1 MRPDKPKQQ
10 TPSKSGTKDQRDDL
24 PQRDTPTSAAKP
36 ERDIGQDTLAQLS
49 HRERKG
55 PTLH

>member
-1 MRPDKPKQQ
+1 MRPEKPKQQ
-10 TPSKSGTKDQRDDL
+10 APRESGTKNGQDDL
-24 PQRDTPTSAAKP
+24 EQGDPPKAAAKP